1 MGVGHIYLIMNT
13 NFEYKIGM
21 TKKSVS
27 DRVKQLQTGNSGE
40 LKIISYYEVKNYDK
54 VEKSLHNFFS
64 YKRIRGEWFN
74 LNEEEILN
82 FEKTVR
88 GFEKAISDYNYGKD
102 NILI

>member
-1 MGVGHIYLIMNT
+1 MDVGHIYLIMNT

-40 LKIISYYEVKNYDK
+40 LKIET
-54 VEKSLHNFFS
+54 SLHNFFS

-88 GFEKAISDYNYGKD
+88 GFEKAIIDYNYGKD

>member
-1 MGVGHIYLIMNT
+1 M
-13 NFEYKIGM
+13 
-21 TKKSVS
+21 
-27 DRVKQLQTGNSGE
+27 R
-40 LKIISYYEVKNYDK
+40 LKIMTRW
-54 VEKSLHNFFS
+54 KSHYIIFFS

-88 GFEKAISDYNYGKD
+88 GFEKAIIDYNYGKD